1 LIVTVQEGKTMIQR
15 NSRESSVVTPDY
27 PSYRTLLRKVNDALE
42 DKEKF
47 YIDRVST
54 AFVCTIT
61 VPVPSCRA
69 ALRNC
74 TYSYHYA
81 RKG

>member
-1 LIVTVQEGKTMIQR
+1 MTTILR
-15 NSRESSVVTPDY
+15 NSRDSSVVTPDY
-27 PSYRTLLRKVNDALE
+27 PSYRTLLRKVNEALE
-42 DKEKF
+42 GKEQF

-54 AFVCTIT
+54 AFVKIM

-74 TYSYHYA
+74 TQRYHYA